1 MAAHHKALKIGDA
14 EIRPGQRITVDL
26 PVARLY
32 TDTSLNMPVK
42 VIRGR
47 RAGPVLFISA
57 AIHGDELNG
66 VEIIR
71 RLLKRPSIKS
81 LRGTVI
87 AVPIV
92 NVHGFLDQSRYLPDR
107 RDLNRSFPGSPKGSI
122 AARLANTFLKEVVL
136 KSDFGIDLHT
146 GAIDRANLPQ
156 IRANLDDAKVTEL
169 ARAFGAPVIVN
180 ASMREGS
187 LRACA
192 AGHGIP
198 VMIYEAGEALRF
210 DELCIR
216 AGIRGVLQVMRK
228 LDMLPPGRGKE
239 ANQAVI
245 ARSTSWVRA
254 PASGIVTG
262 AIGLGSRVEENDRL
276 ALISDPLGDRED
288 TVRAPFDGIVI
299 GCSRL
304 PLAHEGDALF
314 HLAAFRSVGR
324 AENAVEEF
332 ATIHDPALRRTVESD
347 LLET

>member
-1 MAAHHKALKIGDA
+1 MAAHHKPLKIG
-14 EIRPGQRITVDL
+14 EVEVRPGQRVTVDL

-32 TDTSLNMPVK
+32 TDTSLSMPVK

-57 AIHGDELNG
+57 AVHGDELNG

-81 LRGTVI
+81 MRGTVL

-92 NVHGFLDQSRYLPDR
+92 NVHGFIDQSRYLPDR

-146 GAIDRANLPQ
+146 GAIDRSNLPQ
-156 IRANLDDAKVTEL
+156 IRANLDDPTITGL

-180 ASMREGS
+180 ANMREGS

-216 AGIRGVLQVMRK
+216 AGIRGILQVMRQ
-228 LDMLPPGRGKE
+228 LGMLPPARRRE
-239 ANQAVI
+239 VNHTVM

-254 PASGIVTG
+254 PSSGIVTG
-262 AIGLGSRVEENDRL
+262 SVGLGSRVEENDRL

-288 TVRAPFDGIVI
+288 AVRAPFDGIVI

-324 AENAVEEF
+324 AEDAVEEF